1 MDSPCRSASAFNH
14 AHNHQRCIRDALH
27 TAEKLCADRSCRL
40 TPVRKQVLELVWQS
54 HKPLGAYQLLSQ
66 LAEAGFNSAPPTV
79 YRALEFLQEQGLV
92 HRIAS
97 LNAFIGCCV
106 PEQTHQG
113 YFLLC
118 RACGSAHELDA
129 APLSRTLR
137 EQAASQGFAVESET
151 VELSGLCPSCR
162 EQTAHE
168 R

>member
-1 MDSPCRSASAFNH
+1 MDSSRSSPSAFNH
-14 AHNHQRCIRDALH
+14 AHNHQRCILDALH
-27 TAEKLCADRSCRL
+27 TAERLCSDRKCRL
-40 TPVRKQVLELVWQS
+40 TPIRKRVLELVWQS

-66 LAEAGFNSAPPTV
+66 LGDEGFNSAPPTV

-106 PEQTHQG
+106 PEQHHQG

-129 APLSRTLR
+129 VPLSRTLR
-137 EQAASQGFAVESET
+137 EQAAAQGFQVEAET
-151 VELSGLCPSCR
+151 VELSGLCPACR
-162 EQTAHE
+162 DEVDHA
-168 R
+168 